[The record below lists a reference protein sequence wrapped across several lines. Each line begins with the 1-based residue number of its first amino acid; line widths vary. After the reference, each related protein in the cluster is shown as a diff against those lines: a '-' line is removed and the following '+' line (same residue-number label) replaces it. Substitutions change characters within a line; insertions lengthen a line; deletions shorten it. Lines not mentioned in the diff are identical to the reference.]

1 MDAMDNKS
9 FDFFRCFTTFKGVKS
24 IKFYNMSQIKYFIFL
39 ILTALIMLGCKN
51 QQSDSKLS
59 AEDDTTATIDETV
72 VKARSIFY
80 RMYLPSEMYK
90 IFEKAGAVYTPDILN
105 PVENVNLYETSTK
118 AALNLGIYGV
128 DLSYNKMFGQ
138 NQKTLLYFTVIHKLS
153 QQLGIPD
160 NMFTSALK
168 KMEKNITN
176 RDSLTVYATDIYS
189 SANRFLNEND
199 RESTAALIITGG
211 WIESLYV
218 AAKIADDNVDNQ
230 EILERI
236 AFQKYSLKSLL
247 ALLANYQAEPAIT
260 KYVLML
266 KSLNRAFDKLEIY
279 YHSNDLNIDTVNK
292 LITAN
297 KIDIDLPK
305 ETIKEIKAMI
315 TQIRTEIVN

>member
-1 MDAMDNKS
+1 MSKAKLFIS
-9 FDFFRCFTTFKGVKS
+9 LLVFS
-24 IKFYNMSQIKYFIFL
+24 IL
-39 ILTALIMLGCKN
+39 IPACKN
-51 QQSDSKLS
+51 QQSESKVYT
-59 AEDDTTATIDETV
+59 EDDTSATIDETV

-176 RDSLTVYATDIYS
+176 RDSLTAYATDIYS

-199 RESTAALIITGG
+199 RQSTAGLIITGG
-211 WIESLYV
+211 WIEALYV
-218 AAKIADDNVDNQ
+218 ASKIADDNVDNE

-236 AFQKYSLKSLL
+236 AFQKYSLRSLL
-247 ALLANYQAEPAIT
+247 ALLSNYQAEPSVT

-266 KSLNRAFDKLEIY
+266 KSLNRTFDKFEIY
-279 YHSNDLNIDTVNK
+279 YQSNDLGIDTINK

-297 KIDIDLPK
+297 KIQIDLPA
-305 ETIKEIKAMI
+305 EQIKEIKAKI
-315 TQIRTEIVN
+315 DQIRTEIVN